1 MRDKGLSGTC
11 RAALFHA
18 LLPVVPPLSGS
29 VPEQGDS
36 QEGGGGRIP
45 SAAPFSPAAPRC
57 ASSGGSLR
65 SDASSPSLHARR
77 RSVLSPHISRC
88 ENLPSAARTNIARG
102 RPVPN
107 TGLDAPAAGLRRPL
121 TAPFRL
127 RKGEP
132 PPGVGTGNR
141 GLSPLSSASFRGG
154 KDAMPSSFG
163 ELRAVRKAAG
173 AGAGDA
179 KPALSFFGAG
189 VTTPRRSSAA
199 CRCRAVS
206 GRSGRTA
213 PLRCGRSDSA
223 SAPCGR
229 IGG

>member
-18 LLPVVPPLSGS
+18 LLPFVPPLSGS

-36 QEGGGGRIP
+36 QEGGRIP
-45 SAAPFSPAAPRC
+45 VSRSFFSRGPALRLVRRLAPF
-57 ASSGGSLR
+57 
-65 SDASSPSLHARR
+65 
-77 RSVLSPHISRC
+77 
-88 ENLPSAARTNIARG
+88 G
-102 RPVPN
+102 RPVPVSSRPPPLRSLSAHFSLRESAIRCADEYR
-107 TGLDAPAAGLRRPL
+107 TRAPCSEHRAGRTRRRAATTANCALSPSKGRAPPRRRDRKSGASP
-121 TAPFRL
+121 AFVRFVPR
-127 RKGEP
+127 RKGRHAP
-132 PPGVGTGNR
+132 P
-141 GLSPLSSASFRGG
+141 L
-154 KDAMPSSFG
+154 G

-173 AGAGDA
+173 EGEADA

-189 VTTPRRSSAA
+189 VTAPRRSSAA
-199 CRCRAVS
+199 CRCRAGS

>member
-1 MRDKGLSGTC
+1 MPSFRSSRRCPGAFPS
-11 RAALFHA
+11 RAILKRAGAGEYRQPLLF
-18 LLPVVPPLSGS
+18 LPRP
-29 VPEQGDS
+29 
-36 QEGGGGRIP
+36 R
-45 SAAPFSPAAPRC
+45 AAPRP
-57 ASSGGSLR
+57 AARSVPVSSRPPPLRSLSAHFSLR
-65 SDASSPSLHARR
+65 ESAIRCADEYRTRAPCSEHRAGRTRRRAATTANCALSPSK
-77 RSVLSPHISRC
+77 
-88 ENLPSAARTNIARG
+88 G
-102 RPVPN
+102 R
-107 TGLDAPAAGLRRPL
+107 A
-121 TAPFRL
+121 
-127 RKGEP
+127 

-154 KDAMPSSFG
+154 KGAMPSSFG

-173 AGAGDA
+173 EGEADA

-189 VTTPRRSSAA
+189 VTAPRRSSAA

-206 GRSGRTA
+206 DRSGRTA

>member
-36 QEGGGGRIP
+36 QEGGRIP
-45 SAAPFSPAAPRC
+45 VSRSFFFRGPALRLVRRLAPF
-57 ASSGGSLR
+57 
-65 SDASSPSLHARR
+65 
-77 RSVLSPHISRC
+77 
-88 ENLPSAARTNIARG
+88 G
-102 RPVPN
+102 RPVPVSSRPPPLRSLSAHFSLRESAIRCADEYCTRAPCSEHR
-107 TGLDAPAAGLRRPL
+107 TGRTRRRAATTANCALSLAKGRAPPRRRDRRSGAFP
-121 TAPFRL
+121 AFVRFVPR
-127 RKGEP
+127 RKG
-132 PPGVGTGNR
+132 R
-141 GLSPLSSASFRGG
+141 HAPL
-154 KDAMPSSFG
+154 G

-173 AGAGDA
+173 EGDA
-179 KPALSFFGAG
+179 KPALPFFGAG
-189 VTTPRRSSAA
+189 VTAPRRSSAA

-206 GRSGRTA
+206 DRSGRTA

>member
-1 MRDKGLSGTC
+1 MPSFRSSRRCPGAFPSRAILKRAGEYRQPLLFLPRP
-11 RAALFHA
+11 RAAPRPAARSVRTPRPRLFTPA
-18 LLPVVPPLSGS
+18 
-29 VPEQGDS
+29 
-36 QEGGGGRIP
+36 
-45 SAAPFSPAAPRC
+45 AAPFS
-57 ASSGGSLR
+57 
-65 SDASSPSLHARR
+65 
-77 RSVLSPHISRC
+77 
-88 ENLPSAARTNIARG
+88 LPSAARTNIARG
-102 RPVPN
+102 RPVPT

-154 KDAMPSSFG
+154 KGAMPSSFG

-223 SAPCGR
+223 SAPGGR

>member
-36 QEGGGGRIP
+36 QEGGRGRSNTVSRSFFFRGP
-45 SAAPFSPAAPRC
+45 ALRLVRRLAPF
-57 ASSGGSLR
+57 
-65 SDASSPSLHARR
+65 
-77 RSVLSPHISRC
+77 
-88 ENLPSAARTNIARG
+88 G
-102 RPVPN
+102 RPVPVSSRPPPLRSLSAHFSLRESAIRCADEYR
-107 TGLDAPAAGLRRPL
+107 TRAPCSEHRAGRTRRRAATTANCALSQAKGRAPPRRRDRKSGAFP
-121 TAPFRL
+121 AFVRFVPR
-127 RKGEP
+127 RKG
-132 PPGVGTGNR
+132 R
-141 GLSPLSSASFRGG
+141 HAPL
-154 KDAMPSSFG
+154 G

>member
-18 LLPVVPPLSGS
+18 LLPFVPPLSGS

-36 QEGGGGRIP
+36 QEGGRGRANTGQP
-45 SAAPFSPAAPRC
+45 LLFLPRPRAAPRP
-57 ASSGGSLR
+57 AVR
-65 SDASSPSLHARR
+65 SVPVSYARR

-132 PPGVGTGNR
+132 PRRRDRKSGAFPAFVRFVPRRKGCHALLLRRASGGAKGCGSGRGRCETGPS
-141 GLSPLSSASFRGG
+141 LPRGG
-154 KDAMPSSFG
+154 RYSS
-163 ELRAVRKAAG
+163 
-173 AGAGDA
+173 
-179 KPALSFFGAG
+179 
-189 VTTPRRSSAA
+189 TP
-199 CRCRAVS
+199 
-206 GRSGRTA
+206 
-213 PLRCGRSDSA
+213 
-223 SAPCGR
+223 
-229 IGG
+229 

>member
-36 QEGGGGRIP
+36 QEGGRGRSNTVSRSFFFRGP
-45 SAAPFSPAAPRC
+45 ALRLVRRLAP
-57 ASSGGSLR
+57 
-65 SDASSPSLHARR
+65 SPSLHARR

-154 KDAMPSSFG
+154 KGAMPSSFG

-173 AGAGDA
+173 EGEADA

-189 VTTPRRSSAA
+189 VTAPRRSSAA

>member
-1 MRDKGLSGTC
+1 MPSFRSSRRCPGAFPS
-11 RAALFHA
+11 RAILKRA
-18 LLPVVPPLSGS
+18 G
-29 VPEQGDS
+29 EY
-36 QEGGGGRIP
+36 R

-65 SDASSPSLHARR
+65 SDAPSPSLHARR

-102 RPVPN
+102 HPVPN

-121 TAPFRL
+121 TAPFRK

-132 PPGVGTGNR
+132 PPRRRDRKSGAFPAFVRFVPRRKGR
-141 GLSPLSSASFRGG
+141 HAPL
-154 KDAMPSSFG
+154 G

-173 AGAGDA
+173 EGEADA

-189 VTTPRRSSAA
+189 VTAPRRSSAA

-206 GRSGRTA
+206 DRSGRTA